1 MTTKIS
7 TGLSGYLLATGS
19 LRQAFASSF
28 LRVYQGTEPATADA
42 ALPGDAILLCEI
54 SVDGEGDGLNLN
66 TTADGTYIS
75 KSPTETWR
83 GEALATGTPTYF
95 RWVTGPDAGGASS
108 VLPRIQGKVGL
119 AGVELNFSSLNFVE
133 GAIQKVDY
141 FVVAMPSN

>member
-28 LRVYQGTEPATADA
+28 IRAYQGTEPATADA
-42 ALPGDAILLCEI
+42 ALPGDAVLLGEF
-54 SVDGEGDGLNLN
+54 SVDGEGGGLNLSA
-66 TTADGTYIS
+66 TADGTYIS
-75 KSPTETWR
+75 KSAEEVWR
-83 GEALATGTPTYF
+83 CEALATGTPTYF
-95 RWVTGPDAGGASS
+95 RWVTGPDSGGASS

-119 AGVELNFSSLNFVE
+119 AGVELNFSSLNFVV

>member
-7 TGLSGYLLATGS
+7 TGLAGYMLATGS

-28 LRVYQGTEPATADA
+28 IRVYQGTEPLTADA
-42 ALPGDAILLCEI
+42 ALPGDATLLCEI
-54 SVDGEGDGLNLN
+54 SVDGDGAGISLNA
-66 TTADGTYIS
+66 TADGTYIT
-75 KSPTETWR
+75 KKPTETWR
-83 GEALATGTPTYF
+83 GEALATGVPTYF
-95 RWVTGPDAGGASS
+95 RWVTGADAGVSSS